1 MALNNFQFKIL
12 NCPSSPL
19 PTMING
25 AMGAGINGAGT
36 NYVAIAGSSNAPAVS
51 LWITPHGIVAGNGI
65 LGPNTRVQMTGITD
79 GTSNTMMVGEH
90 GDFLFDSGG
99 NRVDWRGSQPHSAW
113 MGFNRPQLPSG
124 GGDPG
129 DCRPF
134 NTTTIRYAINLKRNG
149 WVNVATRAG
158 RHHNFSANI
167 PLNSAHTGGVNIL
180 FGDGAVRF
188 VTDTIPL
195 ATLQALATRD
205 GGEPI
210 SPPGLPVV

>member
-1 MALNNFQFKIL
+1 
-12 NCPSSPL
+12 
-19 PTMING
+19 
-25 AMGAGINGAGT
+25 MGT
-36 NYVAIAGSSNAPAVS
+36 SC
-51 LWITPHGIVAGNGI
+51 L
-65 LGPNTRVQMTGITD
+65 TRVETAWIG
-79 GTSNTMMVGEH
+79 VAR
-90 GDFLFDSGG
+90 
-99 NRVDWRGSQPHSAW
+99 NRTRPGW
-113 MGFNRPQLPSG
+113 FNRPQLPSG
-124 GGDPG
+124 GGNPG

-149 WVNVATRAG
+149 WVNAAMGVG
-158 RHHNFSANI
+158 VHHNFGANI

-210 SPPGLPVV
+210 SPP